1 MLSIY
6 MIVVVYGYVCTK
18 VCEFTINNLNK
29 MPLICN
35 VFLKYISVYKEC
47 VDINNSAPVQGLSYI
62 ENGP

>member
-47 VDINNSAPVQGLSYI
+47 VDVK
-62 ENGP
+62 